1 MVNRLFDIKE
11 HLKTLPASPGVYL
24 MKNKAGKVIYVG
36 KAVSLKNRVRQYF
49 QSSKNHSDK
58 VKSMVKHIDS
68 FEYIMTDS
76 ELEALILECNL
87 IKKYKPKY
95 NILLRDD
102 KTYPYIKVTVKE
114 DFPRVMK
121 VRRVLKDGAKYF
133 GPYTNVTA
141 VNDTLDIIKNI
152 YPIRT
157 CNIDIKKAIK
167 NSARPCLNY
176 HIKRCVGPCTGRV
189 SKEEYKKMIDGI
201 LLFLSGKEENLIDL
215 LEEKMKLASL
225 NLDFEEAADYRD
237 KIASLKDV
245 IERQKISNVQNDTD
259 QDVIA
264 MANFDEEACVQVFFI
279 RNGKISGRENFMLEG
294 VKDSERSV
302 ILGSFIKQFYMKQ
315 EYIPKEIIVEEDFM
329 DMEIVEEMLSNK
341 RGNNVYVRV
350 PQKGEKRALVMMV
363 RKNADEYLTKFDD
376 LNKKKYERS
385 IGALEELRKLL
396 EIEKPLHRIESY
408 DISNIQG
415 VDSIGTMVVYTNG
428 VKDRK
433 EYRRFK
439 IKTVEGPDDYA
450 SMSEVLDR
458 RLKYGNL
465 PDLIL
470 LDGGKGQVSAVKEIM
485 KFNDED
491 IPLWGMYKD
500 DKHRTKGLTNIE
512 KSIDLDK
519 TTSLYRFV
527 AGIQEEVH
535 NYSISY
541 HRSLRDKKMTKS
553 ALDDVPGVGPKRKK
567 ALLLE
572 FKDIDSIKT
581 ASIEE
586 IMKVEG
592 INEQLAKNIALHLKK
607 VR

>member
-1 MVNRLFDIKE
+1 MFDIKE
-11 HLKTLPASPGVYL
+11 HLKTLPDNPGVYL
-24 MKNKAGKVIYVG
+24 MKNKSGKVIYVG

-49 QSSKNHSDK
+49 QSSRNHSDK
-58 VKSMVKHIDS
+58 VKSMVKNISS

-102 KTYPYIKVTVKE
+102 KTYPYIKVTMAE
-114 DFPRVMK
+114 DYPRVKK
-121 VRRVLKDGAKYF
+121 VRRVIKDGSKYF
-133 GPYTNVTA
+133 GPYSNVTA
-141 VNDTLDIIKNI
+141 VNDTLDIIRDM

-157 CNIDIKKAIK
+157 CNIDIDRAIK
-167 NSARPCLNY
+167 NGIRPCLNY
-176 HIKRCVGPCTGRV
+176 HIKKCVGPCTGRV
-189 SKEEYKKMIDGI
+189 SKKEYMNMIDEI
-201 LLFLSGKEENLIDL
+201 IMFLSGREEKLISL
-215 LEEKMKLASL
+215 LEEKMKEASK
-225 NLDFEEAADYRD
+225 NLYFEEAANYRD
-237 KIASLKDV
+237 KINSLKEV
-245 IERQKISNVQNDTD
+245 IEKQKISNVQSDTD

-279 RNGKISGRENFMLEG
+279 RNGKISGRESFMLEG
-294 VKDSERSV
+294 VKDSNRSV
-302 ILGSFIKQFYMKQ
+302 ILGSFIKQFYMSQ
-315 EYIPKEIIVEEDFM
+315 EYIPKELIVEEEFM
-329 DMEIVEEMLSNK
+329 DMEIVEQILSSK
-341 RGNNVYVRV
+341 RGSNVYIRV
-350 PQKGEKRALVMMV
+350 PQKGEKKALVMMV
-363 RKNADEYLTKFDD
+363 RKNADEYLVKFDD

-385 IGALEELRKLL
+385 IGALQELADILGMD
-396 EIEKPLHRIESY
+396 EKPERIEAY

-428 VKDRK
+428 VKDKK

-450 SMSEVLDR
+450 SMAEVLER
-458 RLKYGNL
+458 RLKHEKH

-470 LDGGKGQVSAVKEIM
+470 LDGGKGQVSSVKGIM
-485 KFNDED
+485 DLYGIE

-500 DKHRTKGLTNIE
+500 DRHRTKGLVNGEKEIE
-512 KSIDLDK
+512 LDR
-519 TTSLYRFV
+519 TSSLYRFV
-527 AGIQEEVH
+527 ANIQEEVH

-553 ALDDVPGVGPKRKK
+553 ALDDIKGIGPKKKK
-567 ALLLE
+567 ALMMK
-572 FKDIDSIKT
+572 FKDIDNIKN

-586 IMKVEG
+586 LTSVEG
-592 INEQLAKNIALHLKK
+592 INKNLAEDIIAHLKI